1 MPSRAFYDLEPAI
14 ALIWVV
20 LSVIV
25 LMPSRAFYDL
35 EQGKVTYN
43 ALAGASL
50 NALASI
56 L

>member
-1 MPSRAFYDLEPAI
+1 M
-14 ALIWVV
+14 IWNLTPVN
-20 LSVIV
+20 IWTDKEGKV

-35 EQGKVTYN
+35 ERVIFLFFAYMV
-43 ALAGASL
+43 LCL